1 MSDLVRHDRGK
12 LCFVLSGQKQA
23 TVHVQESARK
33 SEGVDFLRV
42 DDLDDERH
50 FSIGVADDVLHH
62 TIDVLRYERI
72 VQGLSFTLDL
82 IRIFMTEFDLSLE
95 RVPIADT
102 LSADVARPD
111 GVEVVYALGVL
122 RPLWRGT
129 THNRCRMLCY
139 C

>member
-82 IRIFMTEFDLSLE
+82 IRIFMTEFDLSLD
-95 RVPIADT
+95 RVLIAAT
-102 LSADVARPD
+102 LFADVAPPD
-111 GVEVVYALGVL
+111 GVDVLYALGVH
-122 RPLWRGT
+122 PLQPKRT
-129 THNRCRMLCY
+129 THVLRTMFCY
-139 C
+139 F